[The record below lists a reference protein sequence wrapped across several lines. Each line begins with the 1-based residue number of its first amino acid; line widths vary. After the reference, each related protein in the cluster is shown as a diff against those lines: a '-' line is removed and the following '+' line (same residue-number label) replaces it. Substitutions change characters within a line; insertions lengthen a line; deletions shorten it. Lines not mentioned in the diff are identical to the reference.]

1 MSHIGPR
8 LDALYNGSDEGKF
21 KAIYPLHKAKMKP
34 SKELTPVQVRPLA
47 KALEQNDAVEESVK
61 QSADELMLVS
71 AVLQSEVP
79 SRAHSEDVA
88 VALEKVDSIND
99 VMQESAQDLAV
110 VNQLLEE
117 EIDERI
123 ELERKLLVTEKA
135 LAKAASATDSA

>member
-1 MSHIGPR
+1 MPAAMNRPTDLTHTQ
-8 LDALYNGSDEGKF
+8 
-21 KAIYPLHKAKMKP
+21 
-34 SKELTPVQVRPLA
+34 TPVQVRSLA
-47 KALEQNDAVEESVK
+47 KALERNDAVEESVK
-61 QSADELMLVS
+61 QSADELMLVN

-88 VALEKVDSIND
+88 VALEKVDSINE

-123 ELERKLLVTEKA
+123 ALERELLAT
-135 LAKAASATDSA
+135 KAALEKVTGSPGVV